1 VALLES
7 NHVTSHSAIKAT
19 DDVNESKASKT
30 RRTISYSFIL
40 YATTPNSLYIS
51 GSDGHVDFACMK
63 NCIKENKNKMDHHEV
78 IQELPR

>member
-1 VALLES
+1 
-7 NHVTSHSAIKAT
+7 
-19 DDVNESKASKT
+19 
-30 RRTISYSFIL
+30 L

-63 NCIKENKNKMDHHEV
+63 NCIKENKNRMDHHEM